1 MCITVAVAT
10 AASVPR
16 FREEQIAE
24 KLGQILKDIRI
35 PDEVTARIER
45 SLDRTQLQQR
55 DRLASERVRLE
66 QRLEEMKRRMD
77 QAYTDK
83 LDGKIPEDFWQRKMI
98 EWQVEEQKINVAAAG
113 LRTSN
118 NDRIGDAKRILE
130 LANKAYFLYLM
141 RKPAEQG
148 RLLRKVLLNCAI
160 ERYSRR
166 VANRNGKEY
175 ATLSPRGAARLSAEI
190 AWTAC
195 PMRRLPRFWYV
206 DRVGL
211 L

>member
-160 ERYSRR
+160 DGISIYPTHRKPFDMIFERAKREEWSGREDLNLR
-166 VANRNGKEY
+166 PPGPE
-175 ATLSPRGAARLSAEI
+175 PGA
-190 AWTAC
+190 
-195 PMRRLPRFWYV
+195 LP
-206 DRVGL
+206 G
-211 L
+211 